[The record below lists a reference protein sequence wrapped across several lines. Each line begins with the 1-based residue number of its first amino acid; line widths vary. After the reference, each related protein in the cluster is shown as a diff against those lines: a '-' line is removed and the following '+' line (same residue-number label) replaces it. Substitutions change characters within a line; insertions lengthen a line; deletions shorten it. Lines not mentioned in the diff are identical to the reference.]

1 MSYAVVSVFFGIS
14 ILELIICSLLIGFFI
29 IHRNNPQ
36 IRRNS
41 YLVTLTILIGV
52 AISALGVLLLS
63 FGRTDAFCWITFYTH
78 RLGIFLIVTG
88 LFAKNYRIYKIF
100 TNQRASAIDLSETSL
115 LAYIGIFTIIFLGIP
130 TIIFIIFGYYA
141 VVKQSK
147 SNIYYQYVQ
156 CIIPNE
162 TWDLIVQLIMDISVL
177 LIVLASL
184 ILAWLTRRVQADY
197 QESRSLAAFSVV
209 LLTSSIVL
217 IPLGKTLKGETNSE
231 LLRYVIFVEFVSIV
245 IFAALG
251 LLFFPKVY
259 VILKEKSKRKRRIE
273 RIDE

>member
-1 MSYAVVSVFFGIS
+1 MSVFFGIS

-100 TNQRASAIDLSETSL
+100 TNQRASAIDLSET
-115 LAYIGIFTIIFLGIP
+115 
-130 TIIFIIFGYYA
+130 

-147 SNIYYQYVQ
+147 SNIYYQCVQ